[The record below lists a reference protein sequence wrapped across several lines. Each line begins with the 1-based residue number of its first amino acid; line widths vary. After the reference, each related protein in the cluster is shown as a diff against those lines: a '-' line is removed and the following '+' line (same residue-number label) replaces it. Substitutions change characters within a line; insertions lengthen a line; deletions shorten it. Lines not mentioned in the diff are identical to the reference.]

1 MIRGLF
7 LLAVCLLTLSCVSLA
22 NDVNNSSKKIDA
34 DLKKH
39 FAVTERC
46 TSFWE
51 EEINKWKSV
60 NGESFHSVKSVR
72 KAIIDDDIS
81 LFSLF
86 VREVWKYQEMSG
98 NARAKESIG
107 RWPVTSDEYRA
118 ATPFVFVT
126 KFDSIPDDCMATVW
140 LEPSILNLFN
150 DSEKKVIEAGGID
163 LVEPY
168 TKKWAI
174 YWVFVN
180 TKS

>member
-7 LLAVCLLTLSCVSLA
+7 LLVVCLLTLSFVSLA
-22 NDVNNSSKKIDA
+22 NNAKNSSKKIDA

-39 FAVTERC
+39 FAVTGRC

-72 KAIIDDDIS
+72 KAIVDDDQS

-86 VREVWKYQEMSG
+86 VREVWNYQDMAG
-98 NARAKESIG
+98 NTEAKESFG

-118 ATPFVFVT
+118 ATPLVFIT
-126 KFDSIPDDCMATVW
+126 KFDSIPEDCMATVW
-140 LEPSILNLFN
+140 LEPSILNLFS
-150 DSEKKVIEAGGID
+150 DSEKKATEAEGID
-163 LVEPY
+163 LVKPY

-180 TKS
+180 TKG